1 MPYNTR
7 LAIPIVVVAIVSII
21 AIASYYSYTMMLQ
34 YYSQPSMMMGEEQGQ
49 LTIDDSL
56 KAAHDYIEYTG
67 VSGLAVAEIMEF
79 SNHFYVD
86 VYEEDTGIH
95 AFEIIIEKD
104 GDVYPEHGP
113 NMMWNTKYGHHGGGM
128 MGTSPESA
136 QMPIN
141 EVDSITYAQN
151 YLDEYMLGAEATEPH
166 RFYGYYTLHVEKD
179 GNIIGMLSVDG
190 FSGDVWYHNWHGDFV
205 QILELEHHEE

>member
-1 MPYNTR
+1 MPYNTK
-7 LAIPIVVVAIVSII
+7 LAIPIIVVAIVGILV
-21 AIASYYSYTMMLQ
+21 AASYYSYTMMSQ

-56 KAAHDYIEYTG
+56 KAAQDYIEYTG
-67 VSGLAVAEIMEF
+67 VPDLAVAEIMEF

-95 AFEIIIEKD
+95 AFELIIEKD
-104 GDVYPEHGP
+104 GDAYPEHGP

-128 MGTSPESA
+128 MGTSPEST
-136 QMPIN
+136 QM
-141 EVDSITYAQN
+141 SIDEDGSIIYAQN
-151 YLDEYMLGAEATEPH
+151 YLDEYMPGAEATEPH